1 MFIGMNKSIFFKLM
15 IILSFVFGLLFG
27 SKITGKKNEVE
38 VTVHPI
44 SLISKIEITDIEY
57 RNKTVT
63 VYFSQEKLN
72 DFDTLIENG
81 YLNTIYQIPVSCQ
94 IQTKQTADVIDLVPQ
109 KKILKLDLGKDQ
121 KFKLLF
127 DIDEDNPELL
137 FENLE
142 ELDVFF
148 FFEKYN
154 YQYIVSYVAS

>member
-1 MFIGMNKSIFFKLM
+1 M
-15 IILSFVFGLLFG
+15 
-27 SKITGKKNEVE
+27 
-38 VTVHPI
+38 
-44 SLISKIEITDIEY
+44 
-57 RNKTVT
+57 
-63 VYFSQEKLN
+63 N

-94 IQTKQTADVIDLVPQ
+94 IQTKQTADVIDLLPQ

-137 FENLE
+137 FENMA